1 MAGKGEAMRRVELAI
16 ADALGRVGPT
26 LTITLAGRTFAN
38 APILWQDW
46 TLWQHC
52 VVEERYGSVR
62 RFQRMWL
69 GLDGE
74 ADEESD
80 PLEQAAALA
89 EKARRINEG
98 KAAHDKGGEEAALW
112 SPLAALGTVESLR
125 AEDQAFYVYAL
136 LGPWEA
142 VRNDDGEYERL
153 LSDADIERGPD
164 TWTITPG
171 WVLANVT
178 PAMLQGLITQIIV
191 AQLEASAG
199 ELEGEAEAGD
209 HPKEGSSSPPSAGD
223 D

>member
-1 MAGKGEAMRRVELAI
+1 MAGSKATRRAELAI

-26 LTITLAGRTFAN
+26 LTVTVGGRTFAD

-69 GLDGE
+69 GLDEE

-80 PLEQAAALA
+80 PRQQAAALA

-98 KAAHDKGGEEAALW
+98 KAARDKGGEEAAVW
-112 SPLAALGTVESLR
+112 SPLAALGTAQSLS
-125 AEDQAFYVYAL
+125 AEDQAFYVYVL

-142 VRNDDGEYERL
+142 REGEGGELERVL
-153 LSDADIERGPD
+153 TDAEVEAGPEA
-164 TWTITPG
+164 WTITPG
-171 WVLANVT
+171 WVLGNMT
-178 PAMLQGLITQIIV
+178 PLMLQGLMAQIIV

-209 HPKEGSSSPPSAGD
+209 HPKEGASSLQSRGD